1 MGKAIE
7 DSAVSGAEPHVH
19 RRDLR
24 KSMSDNVAIALIVY
38 TGLHIFFTV
47 HAMKE
52 GVSSTAPYFGLAIL
66 VALIIPACRWFE
78 KRWANLTDEEAHG
91 SELLGAF
98 RRDLVLLWGLAIGLP
113 MVLTGL
119 FKLAYAA
126 FG

>member
-1 MGKAIE
+1 MAKAIE
-7 DSAVSGAEPHVH
+7 ESHETAAVREEP
-19 RRDLR
+19 RRDWR

-52 GVSSTAPYFGLAIL
+52 GVSSTAPYFALAIL

>member
-24 KSMSDNVAIALIVY
+24 KSMSDTVAIALIVY

-47 HAMKE
+47 HPMKE
-52 GVSSTAPYFGLAIL
+52 GVSSTAPYFALAIL

-78 KRWANLTDEEAHG
+78 KRWADMSAERACDE
-91 SELLGAF
+91 SLRSAF
-98 RRDLVLLWGLAIGLP
+98 RRDQLMLWALAIGLP
-113 MVLTGL
+113 FLRTGL
-119 FKLAYAA
+119 LKAFFAA
-126 FG
+126 TA